1 MIKKGSGPLEA
12 SELGAALAAVD
23 AQPQQKVRQRKK
35 LPPLELSTVPSRS
48 SHASYLAQT
57 AKAGLFKTK
66 PAAAPVSPHVTGP
79 DPGTRVW
86 CTPCVYGI
94 SKIDPVSST
103 FFVKIRIYLQWE
115 CNLHEIESVAYLA
128 ARALAEGEHT
138 KLSKSEL
145 VELEDALDPL
155 PVPSLYNQVGNA
167 EVLDDPVMRVY
178 SRGSGAGQ
186 TSVMWNAMYGWTCH
200 ENFELHD
207 FPFDRQ
213 DLCVSLK
220 LISSLL
226 WERYELV
233 VHAVQFQRDAAE
245 LQEWLLC
252 EPMVEK
258 ITHAQSAVKLQ
269 IQRVDTYWITNVVV
283 VMSAISMASV
293 LAFACPVHEVGDRL
307 SITLTLLLTS
317 VAFKLLLAESLPKV
331 AYHTRMDYFLIM
343 QLGSLL
349 SCSFLCVAPSLVAQ
363 WDDGET
369 EETVKD
375 LNWWLCGAHAA
386 SLTIGICVWFMMNR
400 CTKKTKPCTDL
411 ITPTSEPWYVFEFA
425 RAPFLA
431 FD

>member
-1 MIKKGSGPLEA
+1 MPLRRIA
-12 SELGAALAAVD
+12 CSATPAVP
-23 AQPQQKVRQRKK
+23 AKNATQYA
-35 LPPLELSTVPSRS
+35 TAIRS
-48 SHASYLAQT
+48 SHSSYLRQMT
-57 AKAGLFKTK
+57 RTGLFKTE
-66 PAAAPVSPHVTGP
+66 PRTVTGKKP
-79 DPGTRVW
+79 RLEPKVRVW

-94 SKIDPVSST
+94 SNIDPVNST
-103 FFVKIRIYLQWE
+103 FFVKVRMYLLWE

-138 KLSKSEL
+138 KLSKNEL
-145 VELEDALDPL
+145 AELMEALGPL
-155 PVPSLYNQVGNA
+155 PVPILYNQVGDA
-167 EVLDDPVMRVY
+167 EVLDAPDMRVY
-178 SRGSGAGQ
+178 SRGSSVGQ
-186 TSVMWNAMYGWTCH
+186 TSVMWNAMFGWTCH
-200 ENFELHD
+200 ETFELHD

-220 LISSLL
+220 LMKKHTQ
-226 WERYELV
+226 YELV